1 LKVKG
6 LEGAQEVSMN
16 TNALEVKINAV
27 QILKNLTRNLE
38 TSISYYVESIAKVMI
53 EQLLTDPYA
62 QTIRK
67 ESAKCMRF
75 CIAACKNTPAP
86 QRALFIMTYVK
97 MMEELERRR
106 VREEF
111 DQMNTIMKEIA
122 KMLRV
127 FDDFPKA
134 EGTIFSVDDAKT
146 FITRMGQIAQMIK
159 DDKIARTQKIAKM
172 AAHVDEEDMEF
183 FKEDLEKVDKGLHHI
198 MEIGGFLLRNMGAS
212 ISDAVETTLLPLYA

>member
-1 LKVKG
+1 MPTIIPALLRDAQKSIDFKVKAQDDLGVDNTEQEKGVQTLALKVKG

-38 TSISYYVESIAKVMI
+38 TAISEHVEPIAKVMI

-62 QTIRK
+62 QTIRR

-75 CIAACKNTPAP
+75 CIAACKLTPAP
-86 QRALFIMTYVK
+86 QRALFIMTYAK

-106 VREEF
+106 VREEY

-127 FDDFPKA
+127 FDDFPKS
-134 EGTIFSVDDAKT
+134 EGTIFTLEDAKT
-146 FITRMGQIAQMIK
+146 LIERLGQIA
-159 DDKIARTQKIAKM
+159 
-172 AAHVDEEDMEF
+172 
-183 FKEDLEKVDKGLHHI
+183 
-198 MEIGGFLLRNMGAS
+198 
-212 ISDAVETTLLPLYA
+212 

>member
-1 LKVKG
+1 LKDEFKQFLPTIIPALLKDAQRSIDFKVKAQDDMGGDDEQEKGVQTLALKVKG

-38 TSISYYVESIAKVMI
+38 TSIADYVEPIAKVMI

-75 CIAACKNTPAP
+75 CIAACKLTPAP
-86 QRALFIMTYVK
+86 QRALFIMTYAK
-97 MMEELERRR
+97 LMEELDRRR

-146 FITRMGQIAQMIK
+146 LITRLGQIANMIK
-159 DDKIARTQKIAKM
+159 DDKKTRTEKIAKM
-172 AAHVDEEDMEF
+172 AA
-183 FKEDLEKVDKGLHHI
+183 
-198 MEIGGFLLRNMGAS
+198 
-212 ISDAVETTLLPLYA
+212 